1 VLLQYGYCNTQTVC
15 AKVLLRESFM
25 PQDISRS
32 SHISMVVPWDLP
44 MARFFQNMR
53 SKGGTETTMNTT
65 TKHGRR
71 VKFKVGDPKVRQNQ
85 GGRGS
90 KLTFMAVFI
99 NYVI

>member
-1 VLLQYGYCNTQTVC
+1 
-15 AKVLLRESFM
+15 
-25 PQDISRS
+25 
-32 SHISMVVPWDLP
+32 
-44 MARFFQNMR
+44 
-53 SKGGTETTMNTT
+53 MNTT